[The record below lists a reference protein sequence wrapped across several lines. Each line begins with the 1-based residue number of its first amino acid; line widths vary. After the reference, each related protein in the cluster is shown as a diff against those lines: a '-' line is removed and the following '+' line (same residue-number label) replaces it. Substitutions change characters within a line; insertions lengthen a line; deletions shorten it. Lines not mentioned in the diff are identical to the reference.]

1 MASCV
6 LQRLRGPRTEGNA
19 ETHVTENLCSKA
31 QGREPPRTTAA
42 KQRQGSHP
50 RTALRELSPAP
61 GQTALQRPD
70 LQASLRQLRAPQS
83 TRAARGEHGS
93 PRGSDVVLQGLCS
106 PAITDPSPPFMQTC
120 LPWGAALPPLH
131 RPRPQ
136 VLSCARGRPA
146 QSQGRAERLWVGAG
160 WSWILGR
167 RRGGGGGGGHSE
179 PNRQAQAGV
188 QTRTGSHPMA
198 ESVLRAKRHQQFSK
212 RVITSTSTLQAQSP
226 HMMGGG
232 TYGEERLCET
242 ARGGE
247 KESEITSL
255 WVSLFT

>member
-42 KQRQGSHP
+42 KQRQGSHT

-131 RPRPQ
+131 RPRPE

-146 QSQGRAERLWVGAG
+146 QCQGRAER
-160 WSWILGR
+160 
-167 RRGGGGGGGHSE
+167 
-179 PNRQAQAGV
+179 
-188 QTRTGSHPMA
+188 M
-198 ESVLRAKRHQQFSK
+198 
-212 RVITSTSTLQAQSP
+212 QS
-226 HMMGGG
+226 
-232 TYGEERLCET
+232 
-242 ARGGE
+242 
-247 KESEITSL
+247 S
-255 WVSLFT
+255 